1 MFDDFHAPFEEVE
14 DLAADADGWR
24 AVVELSLAV
33 RAGLGRMNDDLIGLR
48 DLS

>member
-1 MFDDFHAPFEEVE
+1 MFDDLHAPFEEVE

-24 AVVELSLAV
+24 TVVELSAAV
-33 RAGLGRMNDDLIGLR
+33 RAGLGRMHDDLIWLR